1 MLLMVHRELFL
12 LRVMLIGSI
21 VFMVASSKFQ
31 SKNRLELQ
39 EQRETYWNY
48 QLDLGFTTS
57 TRDQKVRASA
67 INKEFLQILSR
78 NYFLLK
84 GKKNEKSIV
93 LSGYVCV
100 LILFHRKGCFRAQ
113 RCLGHT
119 WGYGL
124 ATILC
129 YEYYAGCFCQ
139 LSSILYLKMLYFTS
153 KVENSGSTNCRKN
166 DMI

>member
-93 LSGYVCV
+93 LSGYECV
-100 LILFHRKGCFRAQ
+100 FILIFRLQ

-119 WGYGL
+119 WGYRS
-124 ATILC
+124 AMILC
-129 YEYYAGCFCQ
+129 CECYVGCVCQFC
-139 LSSILYLKMLYFTS
+139 SSPHLKILYLIS
-153 KVENSGSTNCRKN
+153 EVEN
-166 DMI
+166 